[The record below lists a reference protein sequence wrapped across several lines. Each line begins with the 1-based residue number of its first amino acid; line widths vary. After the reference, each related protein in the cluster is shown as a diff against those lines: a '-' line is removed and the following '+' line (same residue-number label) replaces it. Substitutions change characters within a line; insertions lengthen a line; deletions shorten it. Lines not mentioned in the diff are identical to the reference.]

1 MLSSSGANA
10 LPPIPHII
18 TRSNGRELRSL
29 VSWKPCLY
37 CLGDSLICSLKSIS
51 SIFHFNLCLSALSY
65 IKHGFVCLRHPPFIK
80 FVVCRSCLRLE
91 GKVFILFLA
100 TLFTQA
106 PFFT

>member
-1 MLSSSGANA
+1 MLSSSGAKA
-10 LPPIPHII
+10 LPPIPHMM
-18 TRSNGRELRSL
+18 TRSKGRMVRFLA
-29 VSWKPCLY
+29 SWKPCLY

-51 SIFHFNLCLSALSY
+51 CVFHFNFCLSALSY
-65 IKHGFVCLRHPPFIK
+65 IKHGFVCVCHPSFIK
-80 FVVCRSCLRLE
+80 FVVCRSCLRLD